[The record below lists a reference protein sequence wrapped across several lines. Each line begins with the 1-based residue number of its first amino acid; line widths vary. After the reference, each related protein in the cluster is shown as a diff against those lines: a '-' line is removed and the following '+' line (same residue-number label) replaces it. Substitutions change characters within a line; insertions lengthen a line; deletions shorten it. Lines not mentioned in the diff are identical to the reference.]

1 MAKKIYV
8 SPSDQNANSYA
19 TGNTNEMVQCQK
31 ISVALVA
38 ALKRCGFEAMTNLTD
53 EMEERVDQSN
63 SWGADLHLPIHTNAF
78 NTQVQ
83 GTRLFCWEI
92 GGEGDK
98 ICQAIM
104 KTLAPITPGTSDSVT
119 AYPTLYEVKNANA
132 PTAYIEVAFH
142 DNKVESDWIIKNIE
156 PIAEAICE
164 GICNYYGY
172 TYKKAG
178 ETGSTTTK
186 EDGKYASK
194 VLQIA
199 FDEVGYLEKASNS
212 NLNSDTG
219 NAGYNNYTK
228 YARDLDA
235 LGYFYNGAKNGY
247 AWCDVFVDW
256 CFVQAFGV
264 TEAMALLNQPR
275 YSCGAGCY
283 YSAQYFKNKGQFHK
297 QPKVGDQIFFYDSA
311 YDDPAHT
318 GLVYAVDNAY
328 VYTIEGNTSSA
339 SGVVANGGGVFKK
352 KYAKSYDKIYGYG
365 RPLYDDEP
373 SDNTGTGSSGSSATT
388 KPSTPVPTPTK
399 PYKPTVLEWQ
409 KAAIADG
416 YKFPK
421 YGADGEW
428 GSECEAVA
436 KKAIVKKRV
445 IYTNKNLTKIVQK
458 VVGAE
463 ADGKCGKDTEAAIK
477 KYQAANRLKAD
488 GQVGIN
494 TWKKM
499 LGV

>member
-8 SPSDQNANSYA
+8 SPSDQNGNLYA

-31 ISVALVA
+31 IAVNLVA
-38 ALKRCGFEAMTNLTD
+38 ALKRCGFEAMTNLTA

-83 GTRLFCWEI
+83 GTRLMCWEL

-104 KTLAPITPGTSDSVT
+104 KTLAPITPGSSDSVT
-119 AYPTLYEVKNANA
+119 AYPTLYEIKNANA
-132 PTAYIEVAFH
+132 PTAYVEVAFH
-142 DNKVESDWIIKNIE
+142 DNKTESDWIIKNIE
-156 PIAEAICE
+156 AIAEAICK

-172 TYKKAG
+172 TYSK
-178 ETGSTTTK
+178 TGSTSTPNNN
-186 EDGKYASK
+186 DNGKYASK

-199 FDEVGYLEKASNS
+199 LDEVGYLEKASNS

-235 LGYFYNGAKNGY
+235 IGYFYNGPKNGY

-264 TEAMALLNQPR
+264 NEAMALLNQPR
-275 YSCGAGCY
+275 YSTGAGCY
-283 YSAQYFKNKGQFHK
+283 YSAKFFENKGQLYK
-297 QPKVGDQIFFYDSA
+297 TPKVGDQIFFYDSA
-311 YDDPAHT
+311 YDEPAHT
-318 GLVYAVDNAY
+318 GLVYAVDSSY
-328 VYTIEGNTSSA
+328 VYTVEGNTSSS

-352 KYAKSYDKIYGYG
+352 KYSRNYSMIYGYG
-365 RPLYDDEP
+365 RPLYDEEAG
-373 SDNTGTGSSGSSATT
+373 SGTVSKPAVTPTT
-388 KPSTPVPTPTK
+388 PTTTK

-409 KAAIADG
+409 NAAITDG
-416 YKFPK
+416 FKFPQ

-428 GSECEAVA
+428 GNECEGVA
-436 KKAIVKKRV
+436 KKAIVKKRWV
-445 IYTNKNLTKIVQK
+445 YTNKNLTRIVQK
-458 VVGAE
+458 VVGVE
-463 ADGKCGKDTEAAIK
+463 VDGKCGSETDAAIR
-477 KYQAANRLKAD
+477 KYQAANNLEAD
-488 GQVGIN
+488 GEVGLI
-494 TWKKM
+494 TWKHM
-499 LGV
+499 LGIDY